1 MDDSGLAEISAADDF
16 STADDVVPVAPRAAA
31 NTLEGSDSGDGPA
44 APVADPLDW
53 AAAAYARREVGNA
66 QATAGLDDTKP
77 AAPSVAANP
86 VGSAAVAPVVDDAL
100 WLIGHGTAEHPD
112 AGLLWGNGFSWDAA
126 TCTGNTAC
134 HGGSAGWF
142 GDGGAGFNGGNGG
155 NGGRFFGNG
164 GDGGAG
170 RAADTPGGAG
180 GDGGNGGSAG
190 FFGGRGG
197 SGGAGGS
204 GASGRHGIDG
214 GAPGAS
220 GTNGTVGGNGGSGGA
235 GGSGSFWF
243 GRGGHG
249 GAGGPGGAGGN
260 GGNGADGADA
270 TVAGSDG
277 GNGGSGGNGAAGGL
291 GGSGGAGA
299 SSVLG
304 GAGVVGV
311 GGDGGAGGN
320 AGAPGDGGDG
330 ADGDARTPE
339 GGTGGAGGEPG
350 RAGVGGLAGAGN
362 RGGLGGIGGAVV
374 TRPARNGR
382 DGDDHAA
389 PGAGGAPIA
398 LDDAFSA
405 PENTVAVGNVL
416 ANDTDPD
423 ADVLTAALGSG
434 AAHGT
439 VDLSPNGW
447 FTYTPNADFNGTDE
461 FTYSASDGTTNSN
474 AATVTLTVTVVDG
487 PQPGA
492 APAPLG
498 ALPDGRTLML
508 IGQTFEQEYSDFIE
522 GTGLT
527 PAGSSHYATFY
538 WGTVEQGDDGPN
550 AEFLDYVRENDLG
563 DYAMVALSLKDNVQA
578 GGYGQMVNPNAADYN
593 SNATWEALVDIR
605 NGLWDNQIDSF
616 AQTIATRP
624 DTQFLVRVGYEVGIP
639 LFAYRGEQYVN
650 DWLNEKAGA
659 GINVF
664 DNPDAYPELDRT
676 AFIDAY
682 NHIVDR
688 IESQATNVEFGYHP
702 VRGLNDTQWL
712 YPGPENVDWVGFSV
726 FNHDVG
732 MEAYG
737 ITNAPGQRIDPNLAL
752 AMDFVRTQGHQ
763 IVIAESAAQNPAASD
778 PNLFIEYLDRLN
790 DVVEQYDVSALSY
803 INSDWPAHGWGP
815 EWGDSRVEVNAAV
828 ETFFLDN
835 FGAGT
840 RYVYSDSTPRPAPEP
855 PPASAPVGS
864 FPVSVVNNTGGAFLD
879 DEIFVTILGQA
890 PPGTWSWVD
899 AAGVA
904 HPLDHTAADAPGHL
918 EKDGVNYANMSFT
931 LDEARSLRV
940 PPEIQG
946 TRMYI
951 SMGEP
956 LLIGISADD
965 RSWAGPDPTYQLDPN
980 YGTVY
985 DYFELTY
992 DHGHIPFGANTTQVD
1007 MFALPIKFNLV
1018 QTASGYSATRG
1029 LDVTRSEVFAN
1040 FQQALP
1046 AAFQALVV
1054 NDASGNPLRIL
1065 SPRTTQPGALAG
1077 WLDEPVNDFWETF
1090 ANEPFSH
1097 DGPGYTVSGGI
1108 DSDSQLFEYTV
1119 TPSGGTPSKHT
1130 MAKPTTAEVFAADG
1144 PFAGTGFQVL
1154 FLAELDAALNRGVAS
1169 TPEQWDNV
1177 AAYYP
1182 DGQRWNP
1189 YAKLFHDI
1197 GIAGLAYG
1205 FPYDDVNDQSSVLIL
1220 NNAEPADELV
1230 IYIGY

>member
-1 MDDSGLAEISAADDF
+1 WLGSLLSSWLGSDGQASYGDPATPAASPF
-16 STADDVVPVAPRAAA
+16 MWGAAA
-31 NTLEGSDSGDGPA
+31 
-44 APVADPLDW
+44 V
-53 AAAAYARREVGNA
+53 ARRELGA
-66 QATAGLDDTKP
+66 SASATDTFKLF
-77 AAPSVAANP
+77 
-86 VGSAAVAPVVDDAL
+86 GD
-100 WLIGHGTAEHPD
+100 GTAENPN
-112 AGLLWGNGFSWDAA
+112 GGFLWGNGFSYDAA
-126 TCTGNTAC
+126 TCLGTTAC
-134 HGGSAGWF
+134 A
-142 GDGGAGFNGGNGG
+142 GGNGG
-155 NGGRFFGNG
+155 LFGNG
-164 GDGGAG
+164 GDGF
-170 RAADTPGGAG
+170 
-180 GDGGNGGSAG
+180 N
-190 FFGGRGG
+190 
-197 SGGAGGS
+197 
-204 GASGRHGIDG
+204 
-214 GAPGAS
+214 
-220 GTNGTVGGNGGSGGA
+220 
-235 GGSGSFWF
+235 
-243 GRGGHG
+243 
-249 GAGGPGGAGGN
+249 GGN

-270 TVAGSDG
+270 TAAGGDG
-277 GNGGSGGNGAAGGL
+277 EDGGSGGDGAAGGV

-299 SSVLG
+299 SSVFG
-304 GAGVVGV
+304 GAGIVGV

-330 ADGDARTPE
+330 ADGDALTRE

-350 RAGVGGLAGAGN
+350 RAGVGGLAGTGN
-362 RGGLGGIGGAVV
+362 TGGLGGIGGAVV

-382 DGDDHAA
+382 DGDDHVLPTAGTA
-389 PGAGGAPIA
+389 PVAV
-398 LDDAFSA
+398 DDAFST
-405 PENTVAVGNVL
+405 PENTAVVGNVL
-416 ANDTDPD
+416 ANDTDID
-423 ADVLTAALGSG
+423 ADVLSATLGSG
-434 AAHGT
+434 AAHGS

-447 FTYTPNADFNGTDE
+447 FTYTPNADFSGTDE
-461 FTYSASDGTTNSN
+461 FTYTASDGTANSD
-474 AATVTLTVTVVDG
+474 AATVTLTVTMVDG
-487 PQPGA
+487 PQPDA
-492 APAPLG
+492 APTPLG
-498 ALPDGRTLML
+498 ALADGRTLML
-508 IGQTFEQEYSDFIE
+508 VGQTFEQEYSDFIE

-624 DTQFLVRVGYEVGIP
+624 DTQFLLRVGYEVGIP
-639 LFAYRGEQYVN
+639 LFAYKGDQYVN
-650 DWLNEKAGA
+650 DWLNEKASA

-752 AMDFVRTQGHQ
+752 SMDFVQTQGHQ

-790 DVVEQYDVSALSY
+790 DVVEQYDVSALAY
-803 INSDWPAHGWGP
+803 INSDWPAHGWGS

-840 RYVYSDSTPRPAPEP
+840 RYVYSDVDSDSSPRPAPEP
-855 PPASAPVGS
+855 PPSSAPVGS

-931 LDEARSLRV
+931 LGEADSLRV

-951 SMGEP
+951 SMGQP

-965 RSWAGPDPTYQLDPN
+965 RSWAGPDPTYHLDPN

-1018 QTASGYSATRG
+1018 QTASGFSATRG
-1029 LDVTRSEVFAN
+1029 LDVTRSDVFAN
-1040 FQQALP
+1040 FEQALP

-1054 NDASGNPLRIL
+1054 NDVSGNPLRIL
-1065 SPRTTQPGALAG
+1065 SPRTTQPGALAD
-1077 WLDEPVNDFWETF
+1077 WLDEPVDDFWETF
-1090 ANEPFSH
+1090 ANQPFTH
-1097 DGPGYTVSGGI
+1097 NGPGYTVSGGI
-1108 DSDSQLFEYTV
+1108 DAASQLFEYTV
-1119 TPSGGTPSKHT
+1119 TPVGGAPSGYT

-1144 PFAGTGFQVL
+1144 PFAGTGLQVL

-1169 TPEQWDNV
+1169 TPAQWNNV

-1230 IYIGY
+1230 ISIGY